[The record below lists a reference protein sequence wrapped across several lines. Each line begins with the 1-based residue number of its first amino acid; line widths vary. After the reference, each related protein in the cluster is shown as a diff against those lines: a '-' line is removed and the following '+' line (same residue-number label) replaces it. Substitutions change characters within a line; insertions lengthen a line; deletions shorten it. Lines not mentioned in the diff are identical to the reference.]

1 MSRRPAAALRA
12 LGRTTVVLAAAV
24 LALLGVGT
32 PAALAH
38 DALVA
43 TTPADDATLTTPPA
57 QVELQLSGPPQGLGT
72 QVVVTAPDG
81 AVVSQGE
88 PELRGSTVVQPLADG
103 LPAGAYTVA
112 WRVTSSDG
120 HPLSGTAAFTV
131 AGSAADPAPAPEAAA
146 PSEAAAARPV
156 GSSSSGAG
164 WIAAGAA
171 AVVLAAGLVVL
182 RSRRRA

>member
-1 MSRRPAAALRA
+1 M
-12 LGRTTVVLAAAV
+12 LAAAV
-24 LALLGVGT
+24 LVSLSTGT

-43 TTPADDATLTTPPA
+43 TTPAAGATLTTAPA
-57 QVELQLSGPPQGLGT
+57 QAELEFSGPPQALGT

-81 AVVSQGE
+81 AVVSRGE

-120 HPLSGTAAFTV
+120 HPLSGTSAFTV
-131 AGSAADPAPAPEAAA
+131 AGNTAPTPDAAA
-146 PSEAAAARPV
+146 PSEAAAARQV

-164 WIAAGAA
+164 WVAAGAV

-182 RSRRRA
+182 RARRRT

>member
-1 MSRRPAAALRA
+1 ML
-12 LGRTTVVLAAAV
+12 TAAV
-24 LALLGVGT
+24 LALLGAGT

-43 TTPADDATLTTPPA
+43 TTPAPDTTLDTAPA
-57 QVELQLSGPPQGLGT
+57 QVELELSGPPQALGT

-88 PELRGSTVVQPLADG
+88 PELRGSTVVQPLAGG
-103 LPAGAYTVA
+103 LPAGSYTVA

-120 HPLSGTAAFTV
+120 HPLSGTSAFTV
-131 AGSAADPAPAPEAAA
+131 ARSAAPTADPAPGVGG
-146 PSEAAAARPV
+146 PSEAATAQPV
-156 GSSSSGAG
+156 GSSPGPG

-171 AVVLAAGLVVL
+171 AVVVAAGFVVL